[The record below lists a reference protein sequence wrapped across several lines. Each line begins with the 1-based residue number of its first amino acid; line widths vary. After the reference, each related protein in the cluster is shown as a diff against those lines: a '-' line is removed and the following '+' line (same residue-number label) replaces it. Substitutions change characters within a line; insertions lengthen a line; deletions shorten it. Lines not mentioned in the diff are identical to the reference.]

1 MAPSYGIAKR
11 QNPAICSQRDR
22 FPVYD
27 HPLTLK
33 DEVVEFRND
42 GDAERN
48 PTARHRS
55 VSHERQGVLSA
66 QSVKLFCEVPQL
78 TIS

>member
-1 MAPSYGIAKR
+1 MGSPNVKIQLYVVSATAP
-11 QNPAICSQRDR
+11 
-22 FPVYD
+22 PVYD